1 MSTLFQ
7 RTISYKHRTA
17 ELVNGVWEFSETDG
31 TFTGSVQPLTGKELQ
46 FLPEGRR
53 DIGLMKVY
61 SNTPLSVSVEGS
73 NTPGDIVIWAGRKW
87 EIIRELVFA
96 NDLINHYK
104 YIAALFND
112 GDEDEEEEPEEDG
125 EETTEGEDAEQ

>member
-1 MSTLFQ
+1 MSTLFP
-7 RTISYKHRTA
+7 RTIIYKHRTA

-73 NTPGDIVIWAGRKW
+73 NTPGDVVIWSGRKW

-112 GDEDEEEEPEEDG
+112 GDEDEEND